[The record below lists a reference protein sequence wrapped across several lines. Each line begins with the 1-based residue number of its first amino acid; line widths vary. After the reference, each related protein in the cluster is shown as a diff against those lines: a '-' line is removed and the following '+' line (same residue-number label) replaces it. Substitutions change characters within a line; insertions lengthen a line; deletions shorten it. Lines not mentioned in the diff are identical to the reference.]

1 MPDQLTRH
9 RVTSCA
15 PTRLRR
21 PVGPLHVFLR
31 HHATRTQVS
40 ALSGVRLPEC
50 FARVRAADLRDASRQ
65 SARLRAE
72 AGRQGCTVFVD
83 IEVLVDP
90 DARTAMRA
98 VEQLGQTSS
107 AFGSALRYAGTPRGL
122 AGFIADLHTL
132 GIADGVTLLP
142 LRAADNADRII
153 NDVLPMLGL
162 DVARLS
168 A

>member
-1 MPDQLTRH
+1 MPDE
-9 RVTSCA
+9 RVTSLA
-15 PTRLRR
+15 SARKPR
-21 PVGPLHVFLR
+21 PAGPLHVFLR
-31 HHATRTQVS
+31 QHIARSRVA
-40 ALSGVRLPEC
+40 ALSAVRLPEC
-50 FARVRAADLRDASRQ
+50 FARVRAADLRDAQRQ

-72 AGRQGCTVFVD
+72 AGAEGCTVFVD
-83 IEVLVDP
+83 IEVLIDG

-98 VEQLGQTSS
+98 AEQLGQSS
-107 AFGSALRYAGTPRGL
+107 AFDSALRYVGTPRGL

-153 NDVLPMLGL
+153 HDMLPALGL
-162 DVARLS
+162 DIARLS

>member
-15 PTRLRR
+15 PTRKRR

-50 FARVRAADLRDASRQ
+50 FARICAADLRDAQRQ

-162 DVARLS
+162 DIARLS

>member
-15 PTRLRR
+15 PTRMRR

-40 ALSGVRLPEC
+40 ALSGCGCPSASPESAPPIC
-50 FARVRAADLRDASRQ
+50 KTLSVSRRGYARRPVGRGARSSSTSRYSSTPTPPAMGRGATGADVVGLRFN
-65 SARLRAE
+65 
-72 AGRQGCTVFVD
+72 T
-83 IEVLVDP
+83 
-90 DARTAMRA
+90 
-98 VEQLGQTSS
+98 
-107 AFGSALRYAGTPRGL
+107 ALRHATGIGRIHRRPTHAGHRRRGD
-122 AGFIADLHTL
+122 AAS
-132 GIADGVTLLP
+132 

>member
-1 MPDQLTRH
+1 MTHPPVSTLRH
-9 RVTSCA
+9 R
-15 PTRLRR
+15 R
-21 PVGPLHVFLR
+21 VGALHVFLR
-31 HHATRTQVS
+31 RHAARTRVS
-40 ALSGVRLPEC
+40 ALSGVRLPDC
-50 FARVRAADLRDASRQ
+50 FARVRAADLQGAQRQ

-72 AGRQGCTVFVD
+72 AGQEGCTVFVD
-83 IEVLVDP
+83 VEVLVDR
-90 DARTAMRA
+90 DVRAAMRA
-98 VEQLGQTSS
+98 AAHLGENSS
-107 AFGSALRYAGTPRGL
+107 DTGSALRYVGTPGGL

-162 DVARLS
+162 DIAQLS